1 MTHQNHPKKS
11 IPGTAPRKKIDCKFK
26 IEKID
31 RKKDDKKMIET

>member
-26 IEKID
+26 IEKM
-31 RKKDDKKMIET
+31 DKKRRQKVIET